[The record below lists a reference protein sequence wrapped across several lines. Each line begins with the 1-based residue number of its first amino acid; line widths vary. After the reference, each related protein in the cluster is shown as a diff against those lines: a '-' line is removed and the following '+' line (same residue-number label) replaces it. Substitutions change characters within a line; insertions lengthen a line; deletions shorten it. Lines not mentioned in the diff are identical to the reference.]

1 MVKPFEAA
9 ALNLQEGE
17 ISDPVESE
25 FGYHIIQL
33 VKKSGKIYDAR
44 HILLMATPSDEEIK
58 TAKVKLDSIRGL
70 ISSGKITFKDA
81 TFRYSDDKKTKFN
94 AGVIPGSDGSNKIER
109 ETVPGTISYE
119 LAGLNKGDITTAFDD
134 VDERERKVVKII
146 KVEDVIPAHQITLET
161 DYDRIKQMA
170 LNKKRN
176 EMVEKFVNSKL
187 PIIFISINGRYD
199 SCNFKGS
206 WKKDSVKK

>member
-1 MVKPFEAA
+1 MV
-9 ALNLQEGE
+9 
-17 ISDPVESE
+17 
-25 FGYHIIQL
+25 
-33 VKKSGKIYDAR
+33 
-44 HILLMATPSDEEIK
+44 
-58 TAKVKLDSIRGL
+58 
-70 ISSGKITFKDA
+70 
-81 TFRYSDDKKTKFN
+81 
-94 AGVIPGSDGSNKIER
+94 SNKIER